1 MGLTRYSDGAPV
13 TLAER
18 IADSGEAEIR
28 AVAGTPDILAKI
40 YHGTGRPAGPDR
52 ERAAKLAALIA
63 RPPADPSLG
72 GFHRAFAWPTDVLRD
87 AHGQAVGLLIPAV
100 PGARGLT
107 ALGSTKLRRRK
118 AAEINWHYLHALAAN
133 LSFAVDHAHAQ
144 GFVIGDLQPDNVLV
158 DDRALVTLIDCD
170 SWQIPDPRAAGAPP
184 FPCPVGT
191 EGFTAPELIG
201 KNLKRA
207 PRTPASDRFAL
218 AVLIFQL
225 LLGRHPWTG
234 EWIGGGDPPTRD
246 SLIKSGDWPHRHGS
260 RLIPA
265 KGAVPLEVLAPN
277 LAALFRRAF
286 ARGVDDPAARP
297 TGGEWQEALCL
308 ALAALE
314 SCPDRPHHHYLPER
328 GACPWCARLAATGSD
343 AFPEPAT
350 PSDPFWPLAL
360 AFERALARG
369 DARMALDLWRES
381 PALADRPALRRYRAR
396 MAEIGT
402 ALDALDGWASAY
414 RRALEGGR
422 PDWSHLARLW
432 ESDPALA
439 DRRLFIGEEI
449 AGRPALSLLDEVRE
463 QALRIPLAPP
473 ERLLVTPRAAIRAAE
488 LRRHQ
493 PAVSRQETSRPGTP
507 TGAASPAADPAA
519 APTTTPAAGD
529 SAPASGP
536 ANGLDIPPMPV
547 SLADPARRRANPAR
561 AHAPAPPHTPAPTL
575 GYEITA
581 GWAGLRPAQLTLRLE
596 KPARLPKLALV
607 EARTGRVVAALP
619 AGRMAERTL
628 RLDFEQ
634 PDTRVLLELRVAAP
648 ADRDSLTIAH
658 PPERARRIG
667 ARRADGFDRRPLPA
681 S

>member
-18 IADSGEAEIR
+18 IAESGEAEIR
-28 AVAGTPDILAKI
+28 AIAGAPDLLAKI
-40 YHGTGRPAGPDR
+40 YHGSGQAGAPDR
-52 ERAAKLAALIA
+52 DRAAKLAALIA
-63 RPPADPSLG
+63 RPPTDPSLG

-118 AAEINWHYLHALAAN
+118 ASEINWHYLHALAAN
-133 LSFAVDHAHAQ
+133 LAFAVDHAHAQ

-170 SWQIPDPRAAGAPP
+170 SWQIPDPRAAEAPP

-207 PRTPASDRFAL
+207 PRTPAGDRFAL

-265 KGAVPLEVLAPN
+265 KGAVPLEVLAPD
-277 LAALFRRAF
+277 LVVLFRRAF

-328 GACPWCARLAATGSD
+328 GSCPWCARLAETGSD
-343 AFPEPAT
+343 AFPEPET
-350 PSDPFWPLAL
+350 PADPFWALAL

-369 DARMALDLWRES
+369 DARMALDLWRET
-381 PALADRPALRRYRAR
+381 PALAGRPALRRYRPR
-396 MAEIGT
+396 MA
-402 ALDALDGWASAY
+402 AVAAAMDAFDGWAAAY

-488 LRRHQ
+488 VRRHP
-493 PAVSRQETSRPGTP
+493 PATAPAREAPAMSGDPADDISPSAGPVAPRP
-507 TGAASPAADPAA
+507 SPAD
-519 APTTTPAAGD
+519 D
-529 SAPASGP
+529 
-536 ANGLDIPPMPV
+536 LDIPPMPV
-547 SLADPARRRANPAR
+547 SLADPARRRR
-561 AHAPAPPHTPAPTL
+561 DPAPSHDPAPTL
-575 GYEITA
+575 SPKVTLTYEITA

-596 KPARLPKLALV
+596 KPAVLPKLALV
-607 EARTGRVVAALP
+607 ATETGRVVASLP

-634 PDTRVLLELRVAAP
+634 PETRVLLELRVAAP
-648 ADRDSLTIAH
+648 TDTGGPTITH

-667 ARRADGFDRRPLPA
+667 ARRAGGFDRRPLTA